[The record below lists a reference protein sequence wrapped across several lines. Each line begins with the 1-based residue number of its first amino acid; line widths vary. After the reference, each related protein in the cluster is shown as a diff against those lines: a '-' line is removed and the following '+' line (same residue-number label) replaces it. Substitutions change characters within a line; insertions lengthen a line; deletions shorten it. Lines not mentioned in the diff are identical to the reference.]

1 MGISLH
7 RLMQEKYLLFFM
19 FSSPSVLSL
28 VLSKN
33 SLEKVKNE
41 RRKSQ
46 KQSERQINRE
56 VSRSLFD
63 GQVKAMVEKGVAK
76 TFILQKLFYG

>member
-1 MGISLH
+1 
-7 RLMQEKYLLFFM
+7 M